1 MENEIINR
9 AIDKKIIDFN
19 DDDDRSYITYT
30 YQNKRREYK
39 FEEKVQAMAF
49 CKIILEYGYPQEQVK
64 QFQAVQMGSTTKE
77 ADIVVYSDKDCKS
90 PHIIVEC
97 KKQEISDLE
106 FQSATNQAFS
116 YAVAEGAKFV
126 WVTSGLKDEYYQ
138 ILNEKP
144 KDRIAI
150 PDIPIYGSNEILEFK
165 YVRGGKIGAKK
176 YFDLQKITED
186 ELTQAFKQAH
196 NALWGGGELNPS
208 TAFDELDKLIFCK
221 IWDERNTPREKPYQ
235 FQLIA
240 KKRNNESISQN
251 VLNKEL
257 ADRIKNIYEE
267 GRKKDPEIF
276 KDDIRLNP
284 TKIRAVVGYLEKISL
299 SQTDLDSKGRA
310 FETFMGS
317 FFRGDFGQYFTPRKI
332 VKFIVDA
339 LPINNNSLVL
349 DTSCGSGGFLLHALD
364 KVCTQANENFG
375 ERDENNQLK
384 KYENGEV
391 IIDKQDIS
399 DHYKF
404 WHDFAQ
410 SNLFGIEINEQIAR
424 VAKMNM
430 IIHDD
435 GHTNIIS
442 CDGLLPIT
450 PKIPTGKE
458 SEQEKEELERY
469 NASVISK
476 KTSNA
481 NFKESN
487 FDFIITNPPFG
498 SIVKQTERA
507 YLHQYNFGMKE
518 AHWLDMKDKKEKDTR
533 ENQNT
538 EVLFIE
544 QAHRFLKEKGFLAIV
559 IPDGILTNSS
569 LQYVRDSIEEMYC
582 IVAVVSMPQTA
593 FSHTGA
599 GVKSSVL
606 FLRKHPQ
613 EVSDKIKALKKSLH
627 SKIKTKFSYID
638 KMKEL
643 DSIKKQELKDLNR
656 RYPTKQDKEDEN
668 YKKAKNAITQ
678 KYKDEVESLQSQLI
692 ESYQDLKSKEF
703 SEKGLD
709 YDVFM
714 AIAENIGYDATGK
727 PTGINELDAISIE
740 LKQFINNIAG
750 I

>member
-19 DDDDRSYITYT
+19 DDDRSYITYT

-39 FEEKVQAMAF
+39 FEEKVQAIAF

-251 VLNKEL
+251 ILNKEL

-267 GRKKDPEIF
+267 GRKKDPEVF

-332 VKFIVDA
+332 VKFIVDT

-364 KVCTQANENFG
+364 KVRTQANENFG

-391 IIDKQDIS
+391 IINKQDIS

-435 GHTNIIS
+435 GHTNVIS

-481 NFKESN
+481 NFKEGN

-518 AHWLDMKDKKEKDTR
+518 AHWLDIKDKKEKDAR

-544 QAHRFLKEKGFLAIV
+544 QAYRFLKENGFLTIV

-569 LQYVRDSIEEMYC
+569 LQYVRDSIEEMYR
-582 IVAVVSMPQTA
+582 IVAIISMPQTA
-593 FSHTGA
+593 FSHIGA

-613 EVSDKIKALKKSLH
+613 EVSDKIKVLKKSLH

-656 RYPTKQDKEDEN
+656 RYPTKQDEN

-692 ESYQDLKSKEF
+692 ESYQDLKGKEF

-714 AIAENIGYDATGK
+714 VIAENIGYDATGK

>member
-1 MENEIINR
+1 MDNDILTKAVQKGII
-9 AIDKKIIDFN
+9 AFN
-19 DDDDRSYITYT
+19 DDRSFITYT
-30 YQNKRREYK
+30 YQNKRRSYANP
-39 FEEKVQAMAF
+39 EEKIQALTFA
-49 CKIILEYGYPQEQVK
+49 KLVLEYNYPQEQIK
-64 QFQAVQMGSTTKE
+64 QFESVKMGSSTKE

-251 VLNKEL
+251 ILNKEL

-339 LPINNNSLVL
+339 LPIDNHSLVL

-364 KVCTQANENFG
+364 KVRTQANENFG

-399 DHYKF
+399 DHHKF

-435 GHTNIIS
+435 GHTNVIS
-442 CDGLLPIT
+442 CDGLSPIEI
-450 PKIPTGKE
+450 KIPTEEESDEQKE
-458 SEQEKEELERY
+458 KLEQY
-469 NASVISK
+469 NSSVISTK
-476 KTSNA
+476 VGNT
-481 NFKESN
+481 NFKSN
-487 FDFIITNPPFG
+487 HFDFIITNPPFG

-518 AHWLDMKDKKEKDTR
+518 AHWLDMKDKKEKEAR
-533 ENQNT
+533 ENQST

-569 LQYVRDSIEEMYC
+569 LKYARDSIEEMYR

-613 EVSDKIKALKKSLH
+613 EVSDKIKALKLSLQ
-627 SKIKTKFSYID
+627 SNIKVEANYIV
-638 KMKEL
+638 KMSEL
-643 DSIKKQELKDLNR
+643 DFAKKQEIKDLNKI
-656 RYPTKQDKEDEN
+656 YPTKQDKEAQS
-668 YKKAKNAITQ
+668 YKEAKNTITQ
-678 KYKDEVESLQSQLI
+678 KYKDKVESLQSQLI
-692 ESYQDLKSKEF
+692 QSYQDSKSKEF
-703 SEKGLD
+703 AKKGLD

-727 PTGINELDAISIE
+727 PTDINELDSIAPE
-740 LKQFINNIAG
+740 LKRFIEG
-750 I
+750 ILAND

>member
-9 AIDKKIIDFN
+9 AREKGIIDFN
-19 DDDDRSYITYT
+19 KDRSYITYT

-39 FEEKVQAMAF
+39 FEEKVQAIAF
-49 CKIILEYGYPQEQVK
+49 CKIILEYGYPQEQIRH
-64 QFQAVQMGSTTKE
+64 FQSVQMGSSTKE
-77 ADIVVYSDKDCKS
+77 ADIIVYSDRECKS

-106 FQSATNQAFS
+106 FQSAVNQAFS

-138 ILNEKP
+138 VTDKKP

-150 PDIPIYGSNEILEFK
+150 PDIPVYGSNEILEFK
-165 YVRGGKIGAKK
+165 YVRGAKIGAKK

-196 NALWGGGELNPS
+196 NALWRGGELNPS

-251 VLNKEL
+251 ILNKEL

-267 GRKKDPEIF
+267 GRKKDSEVF

-284 TKIRAVVGYLEKISL
+284 TKIRAVVGYLEKINL

-317 FFRGDFGQYFTPRKI
+317 FFRGDFGQYFTPRNI
-332 VKFIVDA
+332 VKFIVDV
-339 LPINNNSLVL
+339 LPIDNHSLVL
-349 DTSCGSGGFLLHALD
+349 DTSCGSGGFLLQALD
-364 KVCTQANENFG
+364 KVRTQANNNFG

-410 SNLFGIEINEQIAR
+410 FNLFGIEINEQIAR

-458 SEQEKEELERY
+458 NEQEKEELERY

-518 AHWLDMKDKKEKDTR
+518 AHWLDIRDKKEKDAR

-544 QAHRFLKEKGFLAIV
+544 QAHRFLKENGFLAIV

-569 LQYVRDSIEEMYC
+569 LQYVRDSIEEMYR
-582 IVAVVSMPQTA
+582 IVAIVSMPQTA

-613 EVSDKIKALKKSLH
+613 EVSDKIKVLKLSLQ
-627 SKIKTKFSYID
+627 SNIKIEANYIA
-638 KMKEL
+638 KMSEL
-643 DSIKKQELKDLNR
+643 DYTKKQELKDLNK
-656 RYPTKQDKEDEN
+656 RYPTKQDKENKD
-668 YKKAKNAITQ
+668 YKAEKEKLSQ
-678 KYKDEVESLQSQLI
+678 KHKEQVETLQSPLI
-692 ESYQDLKSKEF
+692 ESYQNQKSELF
-703 SEKGLD
+703 NRAGLD
-709 YDVFM
+709 YDIFM

-727 PTGINELDAISIE
+727 PTDINELDSICVK
-740 LKQFINNIAG
+740 LKEFIKG
-750 I
+750 IVEH

>member
-1 MENEIINR
+1 MQNETLLEKAIQKGIIAFSEN
-9 AIDKKIIDFN
+9 K
-19 DDDDRSYITYT
+19 SYITYI
-30 YQNKRREYK
+30 YQNKKRNYQTP
-39 FEEKVQAMAF
+39 EEKIQALTF
-49 CKIILEYGYPQEQVK
+49 CRLIFDYKYPQEQIK
-64 QFQAVQMGSTTKE
+64 QFESVKMGSSTKE
-77 ADIVVYSDKDCKS
+77 ADIIVYSDKDCKT

-106 FQSATNQAFS
+106 FQSAVNQAFS
-116 YAVAEGAKFV
+116 YAVTEGAKFV
-126 WVTSGLKDEYYQ
+126 WVSSGLKDEYYEVVD
-138 ILNEKP
+138 EKP
-144 KDRIAI
+144 KDRISI

-221 IWDERNTPREKPYQ
+221 IWDERNTPRGKPYQ
-235 FQLIA
+235 FQIITR
-240 KKRNNESISQN
+240 KENGKPVKNEI
-251 VLNKEL
+251 LNKEL
-257 ADRIKNIYEE
+257 AERIHQIYKE
-267 GRKKDPEIF
+267 GRKKDLEVF
-276 KDDIRLNP
+276 KDDIRLSP
-284 TKIRAVVGYLEKISL
+284 AKIRAVVGYLEKTNL
-299 SQTDLDSKGRA
+299 TQTDLDSKGRA

-317 FFRGDFGQYFTPRKI
+317 FFRGDFGQYFTPREI
-332 VKFIVDA
+332 VKFIVDV
-339 LPINNNSLVL
+339 LPITNHSLVL

-364 KVCTQANENFG
+364 KVRKQADENFA
-375 ERDENNQLK
+375 ERDKKNQIK
-384 KYENGEV
+384 RYDNGD
-391 IIDKQDIS
+391 IMINIQDKD
-399 DHYKF
+399 DHKTF
-404 WHDFAQ
+404 WHNFAQ
-410 SNLFGIEINEQIAR
+410 HNLFGIEINEQIAR

-442 CDGLLPIT
+442 YDGLSPIT

-458 SEQEKEELERY
+458 SEQEKEALEQY

-476 KTSNA
+476 KTGNT

-518 AHWLDMKDKKEKDTR
+518 INWLDIKDKEKGIR
-533 ENQNT
+533 ENQST

-544 QAHRFLKEKGFLAIV
+544 QAHRFLKENGFLAIV

-569 LQYVRDSIEEMYC
+569 LQYVRDAIEEMYR

-613 EVSDKIKALKKSLH
+613 EVSDKIKALKLSLQ
-627 SKIKTKFSYID
+627 SSIKVELNYITKMS
-638 KMKEL
+638 EL
-643 DSIKKQELKDLNR
+643 DSAKKQEIKDLNR
-656 RYPTKQDKEDEN
+656 RYPTKQDKENKD
-668 YKKAKNAITQ
+668 YKAEKEKLSQ
-678 KYKDEVESLQSQLI
+678 KYKEQVEALQSPLI
-692 ESYQDLKSKEF
+692 ESYQNQKSELF
-703 SEKGLD
+703 NRAGLD
-709 YDVFM
+709 YDIFM